1 MCFTS
6 FKRADTQICPYNNEN
21 DLYIH
26 HHYLIANPIN
36 HIPIYKILVVNYC
49 SLTTKIADATG
60 EGVLKMANYH
70 LIVFGATSFV
80 GQLLTRYLFE
90 RHGVDG
96 DLRWAI
102 AGRTEAKLNEVRAT
116 LGDKGSTLP
125 ILLANADDES
135 SLLIL
140 CKQTRVVVS
149 TVGPYSLYGSP
160 LVKVCAESGTDYCDL
175 TGEAPWIG
183 KMLEAHEETAK
194 RTGARIVHCSG
205 FDSIP
210 SDLGTYFLQQKSKEQ
225 FGQYCTRVKMRVK
238 AMRGG
243 LSGGTVASIIH
254 IINEASKHP
263 ATRKMLMD
271 PYSLCPPTLN
281 KLPWQPTINFAT
293 FDSDAKAWTFP
304 FIMAAIN
311 TKIVQRSHALTGY
324 AYGTDFIYDEA
335 MMTGAGLKGR
345 AAATSAALGIA
356 GAFSVLVFPPT
367 RAIMARFV
375 VPKPGEGPTPEQQAK
390 GFYDI
395 RFIGQTKTGETLTAK
410 VTGDRDPGYGSTSKI
425 LGEAAVCL
433 ALDIS
438 KADKKGGFW
447 TPSTLMGDKLIAR
460 LSKYAG
466 LGFTV
471 VPNF

>member
-1 MCFTS
+1 M
-6 FKRADTQICPYNNEN
+6 I
-21 DLYIH
+21 
-26 HHYLIANPIN
+26 LITLIV
-36 HIPIYKILVVNYC
+36 HLLRIPKSLNSLSILDILVVDCC
-49 SLTTKIADATG
+49 SLNTKSANVNG
-60 EGVLKMANYH
+60 EGVLKVSNYH

-102 AGRTEAKLNEVRAT
+102 AGRSEAKLNEVRAT
-116 LGDKGSTLP
+116 LGVKGSTLP

-135 SLLIL
+135 SLLAL
-140 CKQTRVVVS
+140 CKQTRAVVS

-175 TGEAPWIG
+175 TGEAPWIA
-183 KMLEAHEETAK
+183 KMLAAYEETAK

-254 IINEASKHP
+254 IINEASKNP

-271 PYSLCPPTLN
+271 PYSLCPPTQS
-281 KLPWQPTINFAT
+281 KLPWQPNIKFASY
-293 FDSDAKAWTFP
+293 DPDAKAWAFP
-304 FIMAAIN
+304 FIMASIN

-335 MMTGAGLKGR
+335 MLTGAGVKGR
-345 AAATSAALGIA
+345 LAATGAALGIA
-356 GAFSVLVFPPT
+356 SAFSALVLPPT
-367 RAIMARFV
+367 RALMARYV

-395 RFIGQTKTGETLTAK
+395 RFIGKTKTGDTLTVK
-410 VTGDRDPGYGSTSKI
+410 VTGDRDPGYGSTCKI

-438 KADKKGGFW
+438 KEEKAGGFW

-460 LSKYAG
+460 LTQYAG
-466 LGFTV
+466 LSFTV
-471 VPNF
+471 VPHC